1 SEKEAFS
8 SIEKHARRWFIA
20 TLSNEDVD
28 WPIRAAMPDIL
39 VEGRIYHD
47 ARKRVRDLYKNWK
60 NRTLQNAEDWFA
72 NWMEQPLNEVYIRE
86 TDFETLRN
94 AVTEA
99 FTEECL
105 FSVFPWA
112 VPSIS
117 FSECTH
123 SGKEFL
129 KYAFVQLVVRARL
142 CRLFSNY
149 TSDPFNTGA
158 NISKHQRSYLLAV
171 FDGMSGLSFWKHI
184 SEKDFPLR
192 KAQYP
197 TSRHRVRRPML
208 DLDADPD

>member
-1 SEKEAFS
+1 MNDTEFDSDLDLVRSSSAEAEPAPRQRTISEKEAFFS
-8 SIEKHARRWFIA
+8 LEKHARRWFIA

-28 WPIRAAMPDIL
+28 WPIRAAMPDIS

-60 NRTLQNAEDWFA
+60 NRTLQNAEDWFTD
-72 NWMEQPLNEVYIRE
+72 WMEQPLNEVYIRE
-86 TDFETLRN
+86 TDFDTLRD

-129 KYAFVQLVVRARL
+129 KCMQP
-142 CRLFSNY
+142 
-149 TSDPFNTGA
+149 PF
-158 NISKHQRSYLLAV
+158 
-171 FDGMSGLSFWKHI
+171 
-184 SEKDFPLR
+184 
-192 KAQYP
+192 
-197 TSRHRVRRPML
+197 
-208 DLDADPD
+208 